1 MYYSEFTCVPAN
13 NMLGYQQYLVEYSSG
28 TGLANEMLEIITWQ
42 MFYCVKLSSLHVNKY
57 IVHNQCSLANKQHI
71 VHTIINKMR

>member
-42 MFYCVKLSSLHVNKY
+42 MFYRVKLSSLQVNKY
-57 IVHNQCSLANKQHI
+57 VILKDMNHQTKVHP
-71 VHTIINKMR
+71 